1 MEDCDNRKNDFDENN
16 PDYDPLQLAGASLQD
31 CRNTSVQ
38 EELSKNT
45 YRQAYYYLF
54 NQITDMIRR
63 LQYIQEEVEE
73 LFINEENDGEE

>member
-38 EELSKNT
+38 EEFSKNT
-45 YRQAYYYLF
+45 FGRLIIIYS
-54 NQITDMIRR
+54 IR
-63 LQYIQEEVEE
+63 LPI
-73 LFINEENDGEE
+73 